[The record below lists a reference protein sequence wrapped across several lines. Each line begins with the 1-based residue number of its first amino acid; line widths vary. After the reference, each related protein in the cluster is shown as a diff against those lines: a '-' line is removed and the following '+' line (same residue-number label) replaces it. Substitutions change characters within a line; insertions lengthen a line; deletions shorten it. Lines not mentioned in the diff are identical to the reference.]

1 MPSLV
6 ANNSDDAKGSTPM
19 IPRAFVCVRSGNCDS
34 KVVPTEEP
42 CFDSCDECA
51 ICLHVMANAPT
62 CTLPCKHVLHTAC
75 VEDLRVYCAKA
86 ACPLCRADLPLGPNQ
101 LFAEATRRHALWW
114 RSSAPSRAE
123 RAAVLQLF
131 TGAAEQG
138 HAQAQYV
145 CGFLSDASDMTAP
158 QGNPPPD
165 YAVAA
170 RWYREAA
177 DQGHAGA
184 LFNLSLLVER
194 GHVRF
199 SSDTSNQSCV
209 DMATSTAAAPPR
221 TDASAAAAAIAATA
235 AANEA
240 WRLCRCAAEQGLD
253 VAQVHLGTA
262 LERGKGVY
270 APPDYVAAVW
280 W

>member
-6 ANNSDDAKGSTPM
+6 ANNSQNANSSPPM
-19 IPRAFVCVRSGNCDS
+19 TPRACVSGNCDF
-34 KVVPTEEP
+34 KVVHTEEP

-75 VEDLRVYCAKA
+75 VENLRVYCAKA
-86 ACPLCRADLPLGPNQ
+86 ACPLCRADLPPGPNQ
-101 LFAEATRRHALWW
+101 LFAEATRRHALWG

-145 CGFLSDASDMTAP
+145 CGFLSDASDTTARK
-158 QGNPPPD
+158 GNPLPD
-165 YAVAA
+165 YALAA

-194 GHVRF
+194 GHVPF
-199 SSDTSNQSCV
+199 SSDASNQSSV
-209 DMATSTAAAPPR
+209 GMATSTAAAAVAPC
-221 TDASAAAAAIAATA
+221 TDASAAAAIAATA

-253 VAQVHLGTA
+253 AAQVHLGTA

-270 APPDYVAAVW
+270 APPDYAAAVW